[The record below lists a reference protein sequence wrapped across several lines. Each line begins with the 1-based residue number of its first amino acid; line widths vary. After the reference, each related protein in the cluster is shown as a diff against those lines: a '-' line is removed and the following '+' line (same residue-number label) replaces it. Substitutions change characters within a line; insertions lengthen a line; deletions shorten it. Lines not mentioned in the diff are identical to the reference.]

1 MNLALIS
8 IIALCVLVIC
18 YLAYERYIIK
28 QKHAALQQTVTSL
41 REESHQLNEK
51 HNAQM
56 IAIKAFEDQV
66 CNYQTES
73 THNEALLSTFTN
85 VSYDYVLVLDDT
97 HTLIAHNQSA
107 LALFEGINPIG
118 KHLVDVLDAPDLDDI
133 IQRSTTEDETL
144 EQQFVLGKRYYRART
159 QVIRYGDNQFL
170 IGIAIQDITQLVR
183 LNRARRDMVANISH
197 ELRTPI
203 TKIRFVI
210 DSLFHEDDR
219 PKRKASITSLRE
231 ISTEVGALE
240 DVVQELLD
248 LSMIE
253 SGQSIM
259 KLVDESVQEMMDVA
273 LERLHEKLEHKQ
285 ITVVQNIPDKMIVL
299 CDRDHIRRVFTNLIS
314 NAIKWSPPKDV
325 ITVTAV
331 TDGEDVIISV
341 FDNGPGV
348 PDNQRERIFERFY
361 QVDTARSGREGSGL
375 GLAICK
381 HIIEAHGGRVW
392 AEGNSQGNGGRFLFT
407 LLSAQPLNDDV
418 YMDKAQHDFVM
429 DSHIDSVNNSIA
441 DASINES

>member
-1 MNLALIS
+1 M
-8 IIALCVLVIC
+8 
-18 YLAYERYIIK
+18 AYERY
-28 QKHAALQQTVTSL
+28 TVTQKNVTL
-41 REESHQLNEK
+41 QKTITTLQDEQTNLNK
-51 HNAQM
+51 K
-56 IAIKAFEDQV
+56 IASQSDAINVLQETL
-66 CNYQTES
+66 QTNETASVRNDALVS
-73 THNEALLSTFTN
+73 TVTN
-85 VSYDYVLVLDDT
+85 VSYDYVLVLDENNMV
-97 HTLIAHNQSA
+97 IAHNQSA
-107 LALFEGINPIG
+107 MSLFDGQDPVGKYLA
-118 KHLVDVLDAPDLDDI
+118 DVLDAPDLSDI
-133 IQRSTTEDETL
+133 VQRASSEDETL
-144 EQQFVLGKRYYRART
+144 EQQFVMNKRYYRART
-159 QVIRYGDNQFL
+159 NVIRYGDNQFL
-170 IGIAIQDITQLVR
+170 VGIAIQDITQLVR

-219 PKRKASITSLRE
+219 PKRKASITSLHE

-240 DVVQELLD
+240 NVVQELLD

-259 KLVDESVQEMMDVA
+259 KLVDESVQDIMAVA

-285 ITVVQNIPDKMIVL
+285 ITVIQNIPEKMNVL
-299 CDRDHIRRVFTNLIS
+299 CDRDHIQRVFTNLIS

-331 TDGEDVIISV
+331 NDGEDVIFSV

-407 LLSAQPLNDDV
+407 LLSSQPINEED
-418 YMDKAQHDFVM
+418 YMDKAQHDFVV
-429 DSHIDSVNNSIA
+429 DESI
-441 DASINES
+441 S